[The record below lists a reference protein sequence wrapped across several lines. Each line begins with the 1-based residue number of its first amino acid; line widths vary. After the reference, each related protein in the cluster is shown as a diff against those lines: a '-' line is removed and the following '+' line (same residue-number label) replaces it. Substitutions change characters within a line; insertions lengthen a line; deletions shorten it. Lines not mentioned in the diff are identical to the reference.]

1 MKEEW
6 GLDGKEWS
14 GKVESRRV
22 RDGAVWRDLRRRW
35 LVNESEGMELR
46 RRGLVKERV
55 GGS

>member
-1 MKEEW
+1 LEGKQWLLKEEW

-35 LVNESEGMELR
+35 LV
-46 RRGLVKERV
+46 KERV
-55 GGS
+55 GGG